1 MKKYSILALV
11 AILGTCSFYSC
22 NKEKDLQPEEN
33 IPAKETPAV
42 NPQENEGDAVM
53 VFSASVGDPTE
64 TKTYITTP
72 EASGPNKD
80 KYVPKWNS
88 SDKINVKGVVS
99 AAGVRSAD
107 FTTASFTLSEE
118 VTGPFYAI
126 APAEVDGDG
135 KEKNRTWDSENT
147 RFSVLVKGTGA
158 PQVYRNYTDGSS
170 DNRGTNPTYDMS
182 HAILAAYSENTSLQ
196 FQQLTTY
203 FKLTFTKGAGVEDG
217 TKIKTIYV
225 RQAEAADTPNI
236 AGTWRVTFDGSGN
249 ASIVPSNLTAIIAY
263 NCMVNGGTPTEGVEF
278 GSPVIITLPSY
289 NFKDGLIITVKD
301 TEDHFQSFGIPAAS
315 ADLSTKKGT
324 LITKTLTY
332 NPQSGTINSVE
343 DWEAFAAAVNAEVED
358 WDLYKWV
365 GNGTVKLGAD
375 IEAASLTR
383 ITNFKYTFDG
393 QDHSIT
399 RTGST
404 VPLFETIS
412 GEVKNLVLEGSMTKT
427 GDVSGGLVPLAYT
440 LAAGG
445 KITSVTNRMSLT
457 TGTEESGAR
466 DCIVAGIVKEVQ
478 GGTIEGCNNR
488 GTIKV
493 NIDVAG
499 NSRLCRVAGIVADID
514 NVTENVLIKDCKNYT
529 AITVNPTA
537 TANNKGV
544 NAGALGGVA
553 AMINSN
559 SYTVS
564 FNNCDNEGTIQW
576 NAKHPLTAT
585 TDNTISIRRA
595 ICIGGIIGNGAPI
608 TKSGAWGMTEP
619 TSDNGNKISLS
630 YCDNSGAVNA
640 YAISWYGQEFT
651 KSGAGHI
658 TTVAANALQANGKV
672 FIGGLAGAL
681 LGQESTR
688 ASITTCTNTG
698 DITPYN
704 NYTSGSDYASN
715 QAGFNAV
722 LGGLVGYGGYLSISG
737 STAGGTIGT
746 KVRHMF
752 SLGGVIG
759 FAVRPFAISSTT
771 VSATGYFVGGVS
783 PTTSGDSSTN
793 ADVTANNVA
802 YFASCP
808 KNFGTT
814 HTWATSLTNVVP
826 SISGSTISSCTV
838 SGTMST
844 YKCTFTTTSSRS
856 GQTFSPVSAT
866 SGDGYWV
873 CGTGLDQASSGVTI
887 E

>member
-1 MKKYSILALV
+1 MKKYSFIALA
-11 AILGTCSFYSC
+11 AILGACITFSCS
-22 NKEKDLQPEEN
+22 KEADFQAEDSKPADENPAAEPED
-33 IPAKETPAV
+33 KG
-42 NPQENEGDAVM
+42 GDAVM
-53 VFSASVGDPTE
+53 VFSASLDEATE

-72 EASGPNKD
+72 EGSGPNEGT
-80 KYVPKWNS
+80 YVPKWNS
-88 SDKINVKGVVS
+88 SDKIKVNGVQS
-99 AAGVRSAD
+99 AAGVRSDD
-107 FTTASFTLSEE
+107 FTSASFSFSEE

-126 APAEVDGDG
+126 APSADT
-135 KEKNRTWDSENT
+135 RTWDSENN
-147 RFSVLVKGTGA
+147 RYSVLVKGTGT
-158 PQVYRNYTDGSS
+158 PQVYRNYADASS
-170 DNRGTNPTYDMS
+170 DDRGTNPTYDMS
-182 HAILAAYSENTSLQ
+182 HAILAAYSTTTSLQ

-203 FKLTFTKGAGVEDG
+203 FKLTFTKGAGVASG

-225 RQAEAADTPNI
+225 RQGEAAATPNI
-236 AGTWRVTFDGSGN
+236 GGTWNVTFDGSGV
-249 ASIVPSNLTAIIAY
+249 ASIAPGSLTAIIAY
-263 NCMVNGGTPTEGVEF
+263 NCMKNGSTDIDGVDFGT
-278 GSPVIITLPSY
+278 PVIITLPSY
-289 NFKDGLIITVKD
+289 NFENGLIITVKD

-315 ADLSTKKGT
+315 SNLSTKKGT

-393 QDHSIT
+393 QNHSIT

-412 GEVKNLVLEGSMTKT
+412 GEVKNLVLEGSMTKS

-493 NIDVAG
+493 NIDVVG

-529 AITVNPTA
+529 AITVNPTE

-544 NAGALGGVA
+544 NAGALGGIA
-553 AMINSN
+553 ARINSN

-576 NAKHPLTAT
+576 NPKHPLTST
-585 TDNTISIRRA
+585 TDNTISVRRA

-608 TKSGAWGMTEP
+608 TMSGAYGMTEP
-619 TSDNGNKISLS
+619 TATNGFKVSLVD
-630 YCDNSGAVNA
+630 CDNEGDVKA
-640 YAISWYGQEFT
+640 YAISYYGQTFGG
-651 KSGAGHI
+651 KGYVASI
-658 TTVAANALQANGKV
+658 AANALQANGKV
-672 FIGGLAGAL
+672 YIGGLAGAL
-681 LGQESTR
+681 LGQD
-688 ASITTCTNTG
+688 AQKAIITTCTNVGT
-698 DITPYN
+698 ITPYN
-704 NYTSGSDYASN
+704 CATSGSDYASN
-715 QAGFNAV
+715 QAGFNAM
-722 LGGLVGYGGYLSISG
+722 LGGLVGYGGYLSITG
-737 STAGGTIGT
+737 CTAGGILGT
-746 KVRHMF
+746 KARHMF

-759 FAVRPFAISSTT
+759 FAVRPFFISSTT
-771 VSATGYFVGGVS
+771 VSATGYFLGGTS
-783 PTTSGDSSTN
+783 PSDESGNTPTRQITS
-793 ADVTANNVA
+793 NNIA
-802 YFASCP
+802 YYAACP
-808 KNFGTT
+808 SKIEN
-814 HTWATSLTNVVP
+814 TSMTNVTP
-826 SISGSTISSCTV
+826 SLSGSVIYSSCSIT
-838 SGTMST
+838 GTF
-844 YKCTFTTTSSRS
+844 YRRLATFTTTTDQTDKDYSVVSTDVSDGFLVRGIGNPQSS
-856 GQTFSPVSAT
+856 T
-866 SGDGYWV
+866 
-873 CGTGLDQASSGVTI
+873 GVTI